1 MPIYEYRCNA
11 CSKQFELFQK
21 ITDEPLAECP
31 ECGGTVERLVSAT
44 SFSLKG
50 GGWYKDGYASKKPE
64 STKKEVK
71 KETKTENNN
80 KKKDT

>member
-1 MPIYEYRCNA
+1 MPIYEYRCTK
-11 CSKQFELFQK
+11 CEKEFELVQK

-31 ECGGTVERLVSAT
+31 ECGGSVERLVSAT

-50 GGWYKDGYASKKPE
+50 GGWYKDGYSPKKPGE
-64 STKKEVK
+64 KGEKKDTKVEK
-71 KETKTENNN
+71 KD